1 MRSLNDPNAPRI
13 LMRTALFVACGFLT
27 SSSHTATLTVSSTA
41 ETSEAVPGN
50 GAWPDSA
57 PEFSGNVAVISAQTL
72 QSQEVVGFPGACCGS
87 TSSPLTRYLAAC
99 CEEVHSVSLTADKSA
114 KNKLAPIPRRARA

>member
-1 MRSLNDPNAPRI
+1 MTIRSLNDPNAPRI

-27 SSSHTATLTVSSTA
+27 SSTHTATLTVSSTA
-41 ETSEAVPGN
+41 ETADAAPGN

-72 QSQEVVGFPGACCGS
+72 QLNG
-87 TSSPLTRYLAAC
+87 TSPA
-99 CEEVHSVSLTADKSA
+99 
-114 KNKLAPIPRRARA
+114 KLADLRPADRTPVPRARAAT